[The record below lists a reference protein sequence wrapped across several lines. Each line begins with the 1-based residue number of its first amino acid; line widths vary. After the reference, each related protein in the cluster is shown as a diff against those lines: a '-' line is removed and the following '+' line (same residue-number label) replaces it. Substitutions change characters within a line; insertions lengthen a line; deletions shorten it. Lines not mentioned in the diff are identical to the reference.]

1 MPRGIRCVWC
11 DLAGRSSSGM
21 DGTTG
26 VSGGA
31 HRSLSPLSKG
41 RGKNTFYESMV
52 VSTCRRAPTVLR
64 WPRRRALSYVIGV
77 ANGSGWVGSVFIGLS
92 HKSNST
98 RLGSMRVMRII

>member
-31 HRSLSPLSKG
+31 HRSLSPRSKG

-52 VSTCRRAPTVLR
+52 VSTCRTA
-64 WPRRRALSYVIGV
+64 RRFCDGHVDVHFLMLLVWQMGQVGLAL
-77 ANGSGWVGSVFIGLS
+77 
-92 HKSNST
+92 
-98 RLGSMRVMRII
+98 